1 MIFPRTRG
9 KRTGA
14 WAWQYSALLYCE
26 SFVVQ
31 PGFAQIRSWLNRRD
45 GLVTPLMAAP
55 LTMSVM
61 FMASWGRFSN
71 KYVEGLFVVLGTQII
86 DDLLFPPSLRANP

>member
-1 MIFPRTRG
+1 MSGLGLGGGEDLSRPENQASCSSMILPRTRG

-26 SFVVQ
+26 SLVVQ
-31 PGFAQIRSWLNRRD
+31 PGLEQIRSWLKRRD

-61 FMASWGRFSN
+61 FRALLVVARFSN
-71 KYVEGLFVVLGTQII
+71 
-86 DDLLFPPSLRANP
+86 